1 MKVPFHSINKKKM
14 YQSIF
19 FFYQSIKIN
28 FYILIKFVFYPAG
41 VRKVPGHL
49 PPCSQSYRG
58 VSRHAGAFCRLRQG
72 AIRGSQGTGEG
83 QLLFQKLFYFAI
95 KIYHLSRKKKYTDLS
110 QWRFIIYLEKKSI
123 QTFIIRWYIISM
135 YYIAAAMYCIATSRS
150 ATAKSRERTICI
162 LFIHE
167 IFFWT
172 FWRHYNLI

>member
-95 KIYHLSRKKKYTDLS
+95 KIYHLSRKKKYTDLYY
-110 QWRFIIYLEKKSI
+110 QMIHNQYVLYCCCDVLYCYVKERYGQVKGEDNMYTIYSRDIFLNI
-123 QTFIIRWYIISM
+123 L
-135 YYIAAAMYCIATSRS
+135 TS
-150 ATAKSRERTICI
+150 
-162 LFIHE
+162 L
-167 IFFWT
+167 
-172 FWRHYNLI
+172 